1 MKARQLISGRAFG
14 PDALSV
20 VAKAFDD
27 AWVEIEPSVTG
38 GPERTRAAKLSLLN
52 IVVSLAK
59 YETTDPDPVRNEAV
73 RIFQL
78 KRPFAN

>member
-1 MKARQLISGRAFG
+1 M
-14 PDALSV
+14 
-20 VAKAFDD
+20 
-27 AWVEIEPSVTG
+27 G
-38 GPERTRAAKLSLLN
+38 GPERTGAAKLSLLN

-59 YETTDPDPVRNEAV
+59 YDTTDPDPLRNEAV

>member
-1 MKARQLISGRAFG
+1 MWA
-14 PDALSV
+14 
-20 VAKAFDD
+20 
-27 AWVEIEPSVTG
+27 EIEPSVTG
-38 GPERTRAAKLSLLN
+38 GPESTGPAKLSLLN

-59 YETTDPDPVRNEAV
+59 YDTTDPDPLRNKAV